1 MKYIQTLEE
10 LDKLL
15 ENNGK
20 IIIMFSAKWCG
31 PCKKLTPDIENLENE
46 NLSIYKVDVD
56 DFDDLTQYQIN
67 GLPTFLFYDNGIM
80 VDRYLGSKIEDI
92 HKRLKFIIS

>member
-10 LDKLL
+10 LEKLL
-15 ENNGK
+15 ENNPK

-31 PCKKLTPDIENLENE
+31 PCKKLTPDIEKLENE

-56 DFDDLTQYQIN
+56 DFDDLTQYQIT
-67 GLPTFLFYDNGIM
+67 GLPTFLFYDNRIM
-80 VDRYLGSKIEDI
+80 VERYLGSNIEAI
-92 HKRLKFIIS
+92 RERLKFIIS